1 MAEVRKI
8 TIEIVEKISG
18 GGGDGEE
25 TNKKKKKTEEE
36 KKAEARQK
44 AWKQIGKNA
53 FETAKQVVISG
64 VENSLNRYYSLTE
77 NYMAQTTYANAKKA
91 ISAGISLGSSLIGA
105 AKVGMAAGPVGVGA
119 SVVIA
124 GVAWGFSQWVSNQN
138 RMSSYYQSLNASNYQ
153 SDFSQIRAGLID
165 GGRGT
170 EN

>member
-8 TIEIVEKISG
+8 TIEIVEG
-18 GGGDGEE
+18 DGGGDDGEK
-25 TNKKKKKTEEE
+25 TKKKKKTKEE
-36 KKAEARQK
+36 KEKENKKK

-53 FETAKQVVISG
+53 FNEAKEMLISG
-64 VENSLNRYYSLTE
+64 VENSLQREYTLTE
-77 NYMAQTTYANAKKA
+77 NYMAQTTYANAKKS
-91 ISAGISLGSSLIGA
+91 ISMVTSLGTTIAGA
-105 AKVGMAAGPVGVGA
+105 AKVGSLAGGAGIAVSVGVA
-119 SVVIA
+119 VVSWAFNQQIA
-124 GVAWGFSQWVSNQN
+124 YQT